1 MSSARPSRGSART
14 SSSAA
19 SPASRSES
27 RTPLRYDRIV
37 LKLSGEALAGS
48 RGFGIDPRV
57 VDELTGEIVS
67 IHETGVQLGLVVGG
81 GNIVRGTTASE
92 GGMDRV
98 SADYMGM
105 LSTVINALAM
115 QDLLERKG
123 LETRVLTAVRM
134 EAVAEPYIRRRAVR
148 HLEKGRVVLFAG
160 GTGNPYFSTDTASV
174 LRAIEIHA
182 DAILKAT
189 KVDGIYSADPRTDPK
204 AEFIERIS
212 YMDILRRDLRV
223 MDATAVSMCKEN
235 DLPIVVFDIGREGA
249 VRAILAGESVGSV
262 VCG

>member
-1 MSSARPSRGSART
+1 M
-14 SSSAA
+14 
-19 SPASRSES
+19 
-27 RTPLRYDRIV
+27 

-48 RGFGIDPRV
+48 RGFGIDPPV
-57 VDELTGEIVS
+57 VDELTSEIVS
-67 IHETGVQLGLVVGG
+67 IHQTGAELGLVVGG

-105 LSTVINALAM
+105 LSTVINALAI

-123 LETRVLTAVRM
+123 METRLLSAIRM
-134 EAVAEPYIRRRAVR
+134 DAVAEPYIRRRAVR

-160 GTGNPYFSTDTASV
+160 GTGNPYFSTDTAAV
-174 LRAIEIHA
+174 LRAIEIGA

-189 KVDGIYSADPRTDPK
+189 KVDGIYSADPKTDPD

-212 YMDILRRDLRV
+212 YMDVLKRDLRV
-223 MDATAVSMCKEN
+223 MDATAVSMCKDN
-235 DLPIVVFDIGREGA
+235 DLPIVVFDIRHQGA
-249 VRAILAGESVGSV
+249 VRAILAGESVGSIV
-262 VCG
+262 GG